1 MRRPSLVRMCH
12 VPRLTCPHA
21 PCAASESPACA
32 MHRPLR
38 RAAAGCPSHA
48 HAGRRRPGHP
58 AQRAADAAAHS
69 AHPGA
74 AWAMDRHRPERGQA
88 RCRRGAAHVPGGE
101 PRGSAVAAAAGGRRW
116 RLAHSAAVCCARER
130 LVTRAVIGFVVPTG
144 RRKDAHGV
152 RGPRRGTVPRYA
164 RRACDDRPQRGPPG
178 AVPRPAAD
186 HCHKRSILRWAWWPG
201 GDGIPVCYG
210 LMQCQAAV
218 RFFQGVLW
226 PVTGHTSHWKTA
238 CMCAQIH
245 RQCLLLIAGALC
257 GWKCLL
263 DLVATMFM
271 ALTSL
276 CLDVVLLYRRP
287 VLHVLYPAKG
297 TAI

>member
-1 MRRPSLVRMCH
+1 MALAVATTWQGQQQAHGACSGHSHAGASVAAGNGSTCSEASPLIVTSRRAVGRH
-12 VPRLTCPHA
+12 VWHA
-21 PCAASESPACA
+21 D
-32 MHRPLR
+32 R
-38 RAAAGCPSHA
+38 RVPAAAGCPSHA

-186 HCHKRSILRWAWWPG
+186 HCHKRSILR
-201 GDGIPVCYG
+201 
-210 LMQCQAAV
+210 
-218 RFFQGVLW
+218 
-226 PVTGHTSHWKTA
+226 
-238 CMCAQIH
+238 
-245 RQCLLLIAGALC
+245 
-257 GWKCLL
+257 
-263 DLVATMFM
+263 
-271 ALTSL
+271 
-276 CLDVVLLYRRP
+276 P